1 MPIREYKGSLPAL
14 AALTPIHAHLAVQYQ
29 MCVMTQLPHILLLTA
44 TLWQGTPTSLWK
56 CVFDLTRRSLR
67 HLQLKSQALLVSKD
81 ETESGN
87 AFRGRYPN

>member
-1 MPIREYKGSLPAL
+1 MVRYFSACCAHADARAPRRPVSDVYHH
-14 AALTPIHAHLAVQYQ
+14 AAAA
-29 MCVMTQLPHILLLTA
+29 ILLLTA